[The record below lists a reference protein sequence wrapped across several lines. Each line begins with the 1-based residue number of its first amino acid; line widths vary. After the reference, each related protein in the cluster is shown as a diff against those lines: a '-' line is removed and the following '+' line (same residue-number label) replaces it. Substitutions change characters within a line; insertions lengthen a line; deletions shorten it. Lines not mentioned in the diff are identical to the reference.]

1 MSVKRLNNIG
11 SFFGKV
17 FRYLH
22 ENLHWALYI
31 SYIPVLIIMF
41 LSVFIEHSIVSS
53 QYCLSLQTTAMY
65 QASSVCLYSAQLC
78 IKPVLSVFVGHS
90 YVSSHFV
97 CLYRPQLCIKP
108 VLSVFT
114 DHSYVY
120 QASFF
125 YVLSQFN
132 LSLYQAS
139 YVCLC
144 SHSYLYQANSFVCL
158 EATIVWS

>member
-1 MSVKRLNNIG
+1 MLAGIALWLKQVGKLSVKRLNNIG

-65 QASSVCLYSAQLC
+65 RASSVCLYSAQLC

-125 YVLSQFN
+125 LRIKPVQSVSVSSQ
-132 LSLYQAS
+132 L
-139 YVCLC
+139 CLP
-144 SHSYLYQANSFVCL
+144 L
-158 EATIVWS
+158 